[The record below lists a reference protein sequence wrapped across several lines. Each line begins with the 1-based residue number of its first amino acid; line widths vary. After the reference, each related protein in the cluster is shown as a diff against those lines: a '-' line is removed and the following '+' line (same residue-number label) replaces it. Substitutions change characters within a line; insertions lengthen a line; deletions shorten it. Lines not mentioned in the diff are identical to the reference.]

1 MQHSP
6 KQVRLVFTRLLVFNQ
21 RNGSLFQHYRKNWQ
35 HWPLWGKCNT
45 QKPIYMLYCV
55 VYLRNFQG

>member
-35 HWPLWGKCNT
+35 HWPLWGKMQYSET
-45 QKPIYMLYCV
+45 HIHAV
-55 VYLRNFQG
+55 LRSLFT